1 MVERDRTEL
10 LWEAALP
17 ETNPTSA
24 ASAERRAT
32 DDPLVFL
39 IPEAHLPD
47 GFADRVER
55 GEFTP
60 APPRAAAT
68 VVLMRDGPAGP
79 QVLLLRRHR
88 RSGFA
93 ADAWVFPGG
102 VVDAADRDERIVPRL
117 DGPPSEVWAASLGL
131 PDRTEAAAYVVAVIR
146 EAFEETGILL
156 ARDRSGVHVA
166 GAEEPWVRI
175 ARHALLAE
183 KTALSDVAADHDLRL
198 CGDAVAY
205 LAHWI
210 TPEPEPRRYDT
221 RFFLAQVPPDARCD
235 VHAAEMTD
243 DVWLTAR
250 EAVARF
256 ERGEMKMLPPTVH
269 TLRRL
274 SAYASADD
282 AFAAVAAAPVPPI
295 LPVMRRHAEGVAIEL
310 PREARE

>member
-1 MVERDRTEL
+1 MPR
-10 LWEAALP
+10 
-17 ETNPTSA
+17 TNPPSA
-24 ASAERRAT
+24 ASAERQAT

-47 GFADRVER
+47 GFAARVER

-68 VVLMRDGPAGP
+68 VVLMRDASAGP
-79 QVLLLRRHR
+79 EVLLLRRHR

-102 VVDAADRDERIVPRL
+102 VVDAADRDERIIPRL
-117 DGPPSEVWAASLGL
+117 DGPPPEAWATILGL
-131 PDRTEAAAYVVAVIR
+131 PERTEAAAYVVAVIR
-146 EAFEETGILL
+146 EAFEETGLLL
-156 ARDRSGVHVA
+156 ARDRHGVLVA
-166 GAEEPWVRI
+166 GAAEPWVEI
-175 ARHALLAE
+175 ARQGLLAE
-183 KTALSDVAADHDLRL
+183 ETALHDVAAHHDLRL
-198 CGDAVAY
+198 CGDTVAY

-243 DVWLTAR
+243 DVWLNAR
-250 EAVARF
+250 EAVAQF

-282 AFAAVAAAPVPPI
+282 AFTAVSAAPVPPI

-310 PREARE
+310 PPQARE